1 MSASMYAS
9 AAAEA
14 SAMHGAGT
22 NSCAYGSAGGGGA
35 GLGGGAGGD
44 LGSIFAMHDLA
55 ASIRQVRRGWA
66 CGQCRALN
74 CLTGAGC
81 AMHLSLTKMSTTGLS
96 HHICMQ
102 TGGALRKRW
111 SGALALPSLTLT
123 LLYNEGAGGTSQHF
137 APRLVAEALDLSLR
151 AESGEA
157 SGSGGSSDGD
167 GGSTLSAVVRVVE
180 VAEHLPFP
188 ATPSPASSTA
198 SVAAAWA
205 GGWVPAEEMA
215 RVPAVLPAAHHI
227 RWAAP
232 TFAGR
237 WPARMRRK
245 AFGLGSA
252 ASRPL
257 CCLLKC
263 LVSAQLILA
272 TVPCSPRRL
281 PAAR

>member
-1 MSASMYAS
+1 
-9 AAAEA
+9 
-14 SAMHGAGT
+14 
-22 NSCAYGSAGGGGA
+22 
-35 GLGGGAGGD
+35 
-44 LGSIFAMHDLA
+44 
-55 ASIRQVRRGWA
+55 
-66 CGQCRALN
+66 
-74 CLTGAGC
+74 
-81 AMHLSLTKMSTTGLS
+81 MSTTGLS
-96 HHICMQ
+96 HHICLQ
-102 TGGALRKRW
+102 TGVAPRKRW
-111 SGALALPSLTLT
+111 SGALTLPSLTLT
-123 LLYNEGAGGTSQHF
+123 LLYPEGAGGTSQHF
-137 APRLVAEALDLSLR
+137 APRLVAEALDLLLR

-157 SGSGGSSDGD
+157 SGSGGSGGSSDGGGGSSDGD

-237 WPARMRRK
+237 WPARVRCQVS
-245 AFGLGSA
+245 GLGSA